1 MRQITLA
8 MLLAVTLTVAN
19 AEAGFMGTFQDGT
32 GFDVNVDNTASGM
45 TALTITYLNRDG
57 TAIRTMQNIT
67 VHPGQMA
74 RYPNLGTIPK
84 GTTSRVFMDVQ
95 SSGGA
100 RVAVEVRQGGTGFL
114 FEIRGDGRGVW
125 DVVPSP

>member
-1 MRQITLA
+1 MMVAL
-8 MLLAVTLTVAN
+8 LLALMLTSTN
-19 AEAGFMGTFQDGT
+19 AEAGFMGIFPDGT
-32 GFDVNVDNTASGM
+32 EFDVNVDNSASGM

-67 VHPGQMA
+67 VPPGQLA
-74 RYPNLGTIPK
+74 RYPNLGKIPK

-95 SSGGA
+95 ASGGA
-100 RVAVEVRQGGTGFL
+100 RVAVEVRQSGAAFL
-114 FEIRGDGRGVW
+114 LEIRGDGRGVW